1 MSLRRRVPAASTIV
15 LGFAATATLALAVV
29 AMLGSG
35 HGIGLR
41 PVPVPT
47 GLKVATWNMEWL
59 TQRPAGGPDLPDDAA
74 PKRDDD
80 IRTLARYAARLDA
93 GVAAL
98 EEVDTAD
105 LVARI
110 FPPDRYQ
117 ILITQDPVVQ
127 KVALVVRRGI
137 PVERHPDLVALD
149 VARPGRRHLRS
160 GLDVT
165 LVLDGR
171 PLRLL
176 AVHLKSGCWEG
187 ALQDS
192 KRDACIDLAAQL
204 PVLQAWIAAR
214 QREGIPFLVLG
225 DFNRRLKAGDA
236 LLAGL
241 DDAAPL
247 AVATAGRAS
256 PCWGGEDFIDQI
268 LAGGPARGWLQP
280 GSLRVLVY
288 RETDAASKERLS
300 DHCPVS
306 VRLAPPKQSQGTG
319 HTRSST

>member
-1 MSLRRRVPAASTIV
+1 MSPRRRVPAAVTIALASAIV
-15 LGFAATATLALAVV
+15 ATLGA
-29 AMLGSG
+29 GY
-35 HGIGLR
+35 GIGLD
-41 PVPVPT
+41 PAPAPT
-47 GLKVATWNMEWL
+47 GLKIATWNMEWL

-80 IRTLARYAARLDA
+80 IRTLARYAVRLDA
-93 GVAAL
+93 AVAAL
-98 EEVDTAD
+98 EEVDSAD

-110 FPPDRYQ
+110 FPPDRYR
-117 ILITQDPVVQ
+117 ILITRDAVVQ
-127 KVALVVRRGI
+127 KVALAVRSGI
-137 PVERHPDLVALD
+137 PVERHPDLTALD
-149 VARPGRRHLRS
+149 VARPGRRPLRS

-165 LVLDGR
+165 LTLEGH

-187 ALQDS
+187 PLQAS
-192 KRDACIDLAAQL
+192 AKDACIDLAAQL

-214 QREGIPFLVLG
+214 RREGVPFLVLG

-241 DDAAPL
+241 DEAAPL
-247 AVATAGRAS
+247 DVATAGHAS

-268 LAGGPARGWLQP
+268 LAGGPARRWLQP
-280 GSLRVLVY
+280 ASLRVLVY
-288 RETDAASKERLS
+288 RETDPASKERLS

-306 VRLAPPKQSQGTG
+306 VRLTAPG
-319 HTRSST
+319 

>member
-1 MSLRRRVPAASTIV
+1 MTLRRPGRLAAAIGLALS
-15 LGFAATATLALAVV
+15 AALAAALAV
-29 AMLGSG
+29 SR
-35 HGIGLR
+35 GIGPGAAPP
-41 PVPVPT
+41 PV

-59 TQRPAGGPDLPDDAA
+59 TARPAGGPDLPDDAA

-93 GVAAL
+93 AVVAL
-98 EEVDTAD
+98 QEVDTPA

-117 ILITQDPVVQ
+117 VLITADPVVQ

-137 PVERHPDLVALD
+137 AVIRHPDLVALD
-149 VARPGRRHLRS
+149 VAAPGRRRLRS

-165 LVLDGR
+165 LTLDGR

-176 AVHLKSGCWEG
+176 AVHLKSGCWDG
-187 ALQDS
+187 PLQGS
-192 KRDACIDLAAQL
+192 TRDACVDLTRQL
-204 PVLQAWIAAR
+204 PVLQAWIGAR
-214 QREGIPFLVLG
+214 RGEGVPFLVLG
-225 DFNRRLKAGDA
+225 DFNRRLKSGDA

-241 DDAAPL
+241 DAAAPL
-247 AVATAGRAS
+247 AVATAGHAS

-268 LAGGPARGWLQP
+268 LAGGPARQWLRP
-280 GSLRVLVY
+280 SSLRVLVY
-288 RETDAASKERLS
+288 RETDPALKERLS

-306 VRLAPPKQSQGTG
+306 VRLAVQ
-319 HTRSST
+319 R

>member
-1 MSLRRRVPAASTIV
+1 MIPRRRVPAASAIA
-15 LGFAATATLALAVV
+15 LGLAVATLALAL
-29 AMLGSG
+29 AAATLG
-35 HGIGLR
+35 LC
-41 PVPVPT
+41 PT
-47 GLKVATWNMEWL
+47 PAPAGLKVATWNMEWL

-80 IRTLARYAARLDA
+80 VSTLARYAARLDA
-93 GVAAL
+93 TVAAL

-110 FPPDRYQ
+110 FPPDRYRV
-117 ILITQDPVVQ
+117 LITQDPVVQ
-127 KVALVVRRGI
+127 KVALAVRRGI
-137 PVERHPDLVALD
+137 PIERHPDLTALD

-165 LVLDGR
+165 LTLDGR
-171 PLRLL
+171 PVRLL

-187 ALQDS
+187 PLQGS
-192 KRDACIDLAAQL
+192 TKDACIDLAAQL

-214 QREGIPFLVLG
+214 RREGVPFLVLG

-241 DDAAPL
+241 DAAAPL
-247 AVATAGRAS
+247 AVATAGHAS

-268 LAGGPARGWLQP
+268 LAGGPARQWLQP
-280 GSLRVLVY
+280 ASLRVLVY
-288 RETDAASKERLS
+288 RETDPAAKERLS

-306 VRLAPPKQSQGTG
+306 VRLAPP
-319 HTRSST
+319 R